1 MRTALGMAAI
11 GVYAAASGMAV
22 AAAVPMTFTPPELP
36 PAETGVVFADD
47 PGIVNPHPIHIAG
60 WTRSANPKAV
70 AVHFMAGAPECYGVH
85 ATAKETDKTVTVN
98 VDAGMRSAAVN
109 QACAMFAQA
118 ATADVVLRAPLGDRR
133 VLATY

>member
-1 MRTALGMAAI
+1 
-11 GVYAAASGMAV
+11 
-22 AAAVPMTFTPPELP
+22 
-36 PAETGVVFADD
+36 
-47 PGIVNPHPIHIAG
+47 
-60 WTRSANPKAV
+60 
-70 AVHFMAGAPECYGVH
+70 MAGAPECYGVH

-118 ATADVVLRAPLGDRR
+118 ATADVVLQAPLGDRR